1 MNNEKDLENYLEQLQ
16 QYIQTKNQDIIPEK
30 EIFFTHLEERLKNL
44 DRNEQKDIYKLSEPI
59 STLSEQLLYGKN
71 KTLWYIPIAA
81 SILILLGIGL
91 FFNIKKTSD
100 EFNSP
105 SIERFGGSFNPDTH
119 NFEDKKIN
127 HPLEKELLK
136 KIQQEEDPEKKIQ
149 YIRELIQFYK
159 ETNQHDKIQR
169 LLESI
174 D

>member
-1 MNNEKDLENYLEQLQ
+1 MNNKKDLENYLEQLQ

-30 EIFFTHLEERLKNL
+30 EIFFDHLEERLKNL
-44 DRNEQKDIYKLSEPI
+44 DRKEQKDISKISEPI

-71 KTLWYIPIAA
+71 KTLWYVSVAA
-81 SILILLGIGL
+81 SILIFLGIGL

-105 SIERFGGSFNPDTH
+105 SIERFGGSFKP
-119 NFEDKKIN
+119 EDSFDELEIN

-149 YIRELIQFYK
+149 YIRELIQYYK
-159 ETNQHDKIQR
+159 ETNQNEKIQR